1 MQTKARL
8 ALIPAR
14 SGSKRIRGKNT
25 KLFCGKPLIAYSIE
39 AAKASCLFDEIVVS
53 TDCPNIAKLSQ
64 SLGASV
70 PFMRPASLSDDFTG
84 TREVITHAINELQ
97 AINRHYQFCCCI
109 YATAPF
115 LQAEF
120 LQKGI
125 ELLEANEQKAFAF
138 SVTSFGFPVQRG
150 ITLNKGNIKPMF
162 PEHVLTRSQD
172 LVDCFHDA
180 GQFYWGRTK
189 DYLNPNKTWFSE
201 DSLAVQIPRH
211 LVQDIDTPED
221 WLRAELM
228 YQAYTKD

>member
-14 SGSKRIRGKNT
+14 GGSKRIPGKNT
-25 KLFCGKPLIAYSIE
+25 KLFGGKPLIAYSIE
-39 AAKASCLFDEIVVS
+39 AAKASCLFDDIIVS

-84 TREVITHAINELQ
+84 TREVITHAITELQ
-97 AINRHYQFCCCI
+97 GANKHFEYCCCI

-120 LQKGI
+120 LQEGI
-125 ELLEANEQKAFAF
+125 ALLEANEDKAFAF
-138 SVTSFGFPVQRG
+138 SVTSFGFPIQRG
-150 ITLNKGNIKPMF
+150 ITLDKGKIKPLF

-172 LVDCFHDA
+172 LESCFHDA
-180 GQFYWGRTK
+180 GQFYWGRIK
-189 DYLNPNKTWFSE
+189 DYLNPHKTWFSK
-201 DSLAVQIPRH
+201 DSLAVQIPRY

-221 WLRAELM
+221 WTRAELM
-228 YQAYTKD
+228 HKAYTKG